1 MRTYETPVLIKREAL
16 VTITA
21 VDDPVVPDPR
31 FISPFFVR

>member
-21 VDDPVVPDPR
+21 DDPVVPDPR